1 MKKIITSIIA
11 AVMAVF
17 ITGCDKNLTPERMT
31 TISTVI
37 GRTAGYAC
45 ELSKTK
51 TEVKETIMKV
61 LDIASIVVP
70 TNGQTYAEAWSPV
83 IDKELAKL
91 VEAGKIDAAGAQFAK
106 VALGVACDGIDYVFI
121 KYPKAKEGKELV
133 SAAVTGFISGYKSVV
148 TLKAGGDGKTDIDED
163 AFKYLKAKIS
173 AK

>member
-91 VEAGKIDAAGAQFAK
+91 VEAGKIDAAGPDTRGQTQCNGDESRRAP
-106 VALGVACDGIDYVFI
+106 ALGVLLL
-121 KYPKAKEGKELV
+121 PQPQW
-133 SAAVTGFISGYKSVV
+133 
-148 TLKAGGDGKTDIDED
+148 AGRCSPNRE
-163 AFKYLKAKIS
+163 
-173 AK
+173 